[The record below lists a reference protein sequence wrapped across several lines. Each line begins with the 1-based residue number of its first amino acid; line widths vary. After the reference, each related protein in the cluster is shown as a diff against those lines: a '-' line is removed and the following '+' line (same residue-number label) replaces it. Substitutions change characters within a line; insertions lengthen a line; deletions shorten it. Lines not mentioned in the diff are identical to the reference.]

1 MNFLALLVSSTV
13 QFATPVAACSVPP
26 QIYVAV
32 LLDDS
37 AVQTRTDLTLAQLNA
52 MRQQAGGVDRH
63 PTLGFYGHR
72 FGYTVQ
78 VDIAHAEG
86 SPCVGSVKVGVHMVL
101 SQRVIE
107 IAKDLTDNPCLFAI
121 AQAHYLR
128 HAAADN
134 QVFADYARMVG
145 PALRA
150 TQLLPSLD
158 DYTVSA
164 LRKADIEKLV
174 HSTVDA
180 TLVPYDAARRTAQL
194 AVDTKAEAVKMVSG
208 CTSSPAPHDTAPK
221 GHS

>member
-1 MNFLALLVSSTV
+1 MDFLALLVSSTV

-26 QIYVAV
+26 QVYVAV
-32 LLDDS
+32 LMDDA
-37 AVQTRTDLTLAQLNA
+37 AVQTRTDFTRAQLDA
-52 MRQQAGGVDRH
+52 MRQQTGGVDRH

-78 VDIAHAEG
+78 IDMEHAEG
-86 SPCVGSVKVGVHMVL
+86 SPCVGSVKVGVHVVL

-107 IAKDLTDNPCLFAI
+107 IAKDLSANPCLLAI

-134 QVFADYARMVG
+134 QVFAEYARMIG

-150 TQLLPSLD
+150 TQLLPNLD
-158 DYTVSA
+158 DYTVRT
-164 LRKADIEKLV
+164 LQKADIEKLV
-174 HSTVDA
+174 HSSVDA
-180 TLVPYDAARRTAQL
+180 TLVPYDAARHTAQL
-194 AVDTKAEAVKMVSG
+194 AVDSKAEAVKMVSG
-208 CTSSPAPHDTAPK
+208 CTSPAPPDTSPK

>member
-1 MNFLALLVSSTV
+1 MDFLALLVSSTV
-13 QFATPVAACSVPP
+13 QFATPVAACAVPP
-26 QIYVAV
+26 QVYVAV
-32 LLDDS
+32 LMDDA
-37 AVQTRTDLTLAQLNA
+37 AVQTRTDFTLAQLDA

-78 VDIAHAEG
+78 IDIDHAEG

-107 IAKDLTDNPCLFAI
+107 IAKDVAANPCLFAI

-134 QVFADYARMVG
+134 QVFAEYARMIG

-150 TQLLPSLD
+150 TQLLPSQD
-158 DYTVSA
+158 DYTVSTVSQA
-164 LRKADIEKLV
+164 SIEKLV
-174 HSTVDA
+174 RGSIDA
-180 TLVPYDAARRTAQL
+180 TLVPYDTARHTAQL
-194 AVDTKAEAVKMVSG
+194 AVDTKAEAVKMISG
-208 CTSSPAPHDTAPK
+208 CTSHAPPDTPPR

>member
-1 MNFLALLVSSTV
+1 MDFLALLVASKV

-26 QIYVAV
+26 QVYVAV
-32 LLDDS
+32 VMDDS

-52 MRQQAGGVDRH
+52 MRQQSGGTDRH

-72 FGYTVQ
+72 FGYSVQ
-78 VDIAHAEG
+78 IDIQHPEG
-86 SPCVGSVKVGVHMVL
+86 NPCVGMVNIGVHLVL
-101 SQRVIE
+101 SQRVVE
-107 IAKDLTDNPCLFAI
+107 IAKDLTANPCLFAI

-134 QVFADYARMVG
+134 QVFADYARMIG

-158 DYTVSA
+158 DYTVSS
-164 LRKADIEKLV
+164 LQKADIEKLV
-174 HSTVDA
+174 RSSVDA

-194 AVDTKAEAVKMVSG
+194 AVDTKAEAVKMIGG
-208 CTSSPAPHDTAPK
+208 CASPAPPDMLPK
-221 GHS
+221 NHS